1 MAVGFS
7 SPLFLLGISR
17 SAVEVTVGRG
27 AGPLPISIGVTDTVV
42 TIGRGAGPLPL
53 HMGAIGVYSPPI
65 TPDKPYVV
73 QGGGGGLSRGWV
85 DTRHGPTWQSII
97 QDDNE
102 IMELLANILPIIIG

>member
-42 TIGRGAGPLPL
+42 TVGKGAGPLPL
-53 HMGAIGVYSPPI
+53 HMGAIGIYSPPI

-73 QGGGGGLSRGWV
+73 QGSGWLPRGWV
-85 DTRHGPTWQSII
+85 DRRHSSDTSQSII

>member
-7 SPLFLLGISR
+7 SPLFLLGLSR

-27 AGPLPISIGVTDTVV
+27 AGPLPI
-42 TIGRGAGPLPL
+42 
-53 HMGAIGVYSPPI
+53 HMGAIGIYSPPII

-73 QGGGGGLSRGWV
+73 QGGGWLPRGWV
-85 DTRHGPTWQSII
+85 DRRRSSDTSQSVI

>member
-27 AGPLPISIGVTDTVV
+27 NGPLPLSIGVSASVV
-42 TIGRGAGPLPL
+42 TVGRGNGPLPL
-53 HMGAIGVYSPPI
+53 HMGSVGVYAPPI
-65 TPDKPYVV
+65 QPVET
-73 QGGGGGLSRGWV
+73 GGGRSEYKLWRYNKIRSEQQL
-85 DTRHGPTWQSII
+85 TI